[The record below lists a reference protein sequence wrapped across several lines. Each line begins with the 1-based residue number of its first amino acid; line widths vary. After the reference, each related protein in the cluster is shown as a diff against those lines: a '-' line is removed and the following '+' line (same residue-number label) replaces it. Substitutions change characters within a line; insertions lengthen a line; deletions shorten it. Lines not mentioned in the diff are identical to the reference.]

1 MTRIGEPR
9 PPDEPV
15 AAYDAFW
22 TAAEAGLDSPTKTDD
37 TSTDPTDT
45 YAAFH
50 AAADE

>member
-1 MTRIGEPR
+1 MIRIGEPR
-9 PPDEPV
+9 PSAEPV

-22 TAAEAGLDSPTKTDD
+22 SAAEADLDTPIKTDD
-37 TSTDPTDT
+37 LPADPADT

>member
-22 TAAEAGLDSPTKTDD
+22 TASEAGLDAPTKTDD
-37 TSTDPTDT
+37 PSGDPADT

>member
-9 PPDEPV
+9 PPEEPV

-22 TAAEAGLDSPTKTDD
+22 TAAEAGLDPPTQSDD
-37 TSTDPTDT
+37 PPANPDDT